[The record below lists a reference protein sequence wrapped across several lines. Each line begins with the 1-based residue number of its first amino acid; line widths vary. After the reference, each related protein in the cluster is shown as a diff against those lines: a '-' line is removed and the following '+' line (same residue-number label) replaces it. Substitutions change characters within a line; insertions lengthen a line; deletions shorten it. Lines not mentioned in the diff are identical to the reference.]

1 MLKVEDK
8 DDRMALS
15 HLLQVLF
22 LQILFN
28 SSILQITAWLDTD
41 TWHIVES

>member
-15 HLLQVLF
+15 HLQVLF